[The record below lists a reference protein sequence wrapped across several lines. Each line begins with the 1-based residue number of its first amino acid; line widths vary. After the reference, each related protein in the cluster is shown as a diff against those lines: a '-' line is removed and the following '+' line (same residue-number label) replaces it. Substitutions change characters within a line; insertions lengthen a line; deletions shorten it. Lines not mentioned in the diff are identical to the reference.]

1 MFTCLSIFAH
11 TVITFLCLTFQWNGT
26 LPTHL
31 YNCTGFEKLYW
42 ATVDVQQKRMWRSR
56 RMVATCFDNDCFCLA
71 HQTGCVCHLAQRICN
86 LFFVILLLCFHPNKS
101 KSALEECLANTQQP
115 CCIWSLP
122 QAGKGQSWET
132 GTGKVVRYLFDTPG
146 MLLCYLFSVPHM
158 HQCWLLFSRQK
169 KSHGQE

>member
-1 MFTCLSIFAH
+1 MIEIYIYASVTWDMFTCLSIFAH

-86 LFFVILLLCFHPNKS
+86 LSSTILLLYFHHS
-101 KSALEECLANTQQP
+101 
-115 CCIWSLP
+115 
-122 QAGKGQSWET
+122 
-132 GTGKVVRYLFDTPG
+132 
-146 MLLCYLFSVPHM
+146 
-158 HQCWLLFSRQK
+158 K
-169 KSHGQE
+169 KSNSVLEVWWMNTTSPALIMLRVKLAEGWDGSRA